1 MTATDPLTVSPD
13 VFRSVLGNLPTGVV
27 VVTTATPTGQ
37 LARSAN
43 SFTSVSLE
51 PPLVSVCFGVASP
64 MTRAMYASGRWGV
77 SVLAADQ
84 RELCKHF
91 ADRHT
96 AHDFSHVPHRVGQH
110 TGAALLTE
118 CVATLEC
125 RTVLTKDAGDHTVL
139 IGEVLAMAALPR
151 PRPAAVLPGQL
162 PGAALSRS
170 IPA

>member
-1 MTATDPLTVSPD
+1 MTATDPLTVTPD
-13 VFRSVLGNLPTGVV
+13 VFRSILGNLPTGVV
-27 VVTTATPTGQ
+27 VVTTATPNGQ

-64 MTRAMYASGRWGV
+64 MTRAMCASGSWGV

-84 RELCKHF
+84 RDLCRHF
-91 ADRHT
+91 ANRHT
-96 AHDFSHVPHRVGQH
+96 AHDFAHVPHRLGRH
-110 TGAALLTE
+110 SGAALLTE

-139 IGEVLAMAALPR
+139 IGEVLAMSACRDHDPLLFYRGGYPALR
-151 PRPAAVLPGQL
+151 
-162 PGAALSRS
+162 
-170 IPA
+170 